1 VGSAAHGGQ
10 SVAQSNLSGNPLIW
24 VSRCQEKNHFLLTA
38 VLVAGRLQ
46 MDFAYSRQL
55 IEFQQRARE
64 FIQSRMAP
72 EVEQYDR
79 KSLFPKRVFREF
91 GRQGFLGVIVPPD
104 YGGLGLGTM
113 AYCLLSEE
121 LGRLSAGC
129 HHNGIFQTQHM
140 ILHHGTDEQKRRF
153 LPGLATGKLHAATAI
168 SEPAMGSSFARMQ
181 TFAKKEKDGYIL
193 NGVKSHIND
202 AAEADVMNLIVRTE
216 GGPTIFLLQKG
227 TPGFRIIRKM
237 DPIGLRT
244 SPIYEFELKAC
255 RISQENML
263 GREGQGLSIFIQTFN
278 FSRLGN
284 ASIFLGMAKAALEA
298 AIDYACRREIGHQY
312 VTDFQGIRWMIAELY
327 TRLEAAE
334 LLRNKAAT
342 IAEQGGDFSNLSAM
356 AKLFCGE
363 SAVDAIRTAIRITGS
378 HGCYRDVP
386 FERWLRDAIAEEI
399 AGGSPEIMKNI
410 IAGQIL
416 KRERKV

>member
-1 VGSAAHGGQ
+1 
-10 SVAQSNLSGNPLIW
+10 
-24 VSRCQEKNHFLLTA
+24 
-38 VLVAGRLQ
+38 
-46 MDFAYSRQL
+46 MDFEYSQQL
-55 IEFQQRARE
+55 LEFQQRARD
-64 FIQSRMAP
+64 FIQGRMAP

-79 KSLFPKRVFREF
+79 SSVFPKRAFREF
-91 GRQGFLGVIVPPD
+91 GKQGFLGVIVPPD

-121 LGRLSAGC
+121 LGRLSAGY
-129 HHNGIFQTQHM
+129 HHNGIFQTQYM

-153 LPGLATGKLHAATAI
+153 LPGLATGKLHAATGI
-168 SEPAMGSSFARMQ
+168 SEPAMGSSFAHMQ
-181 TFAKKEKDGYIL
+181 TFAKKGKDGYIL

-202 AAEADVMNLIVRTE
+202 AAEADVMNLIARAAS
-216 GGPTIFLLQKG
+216 GPTIFLLQKG
-227 TPGFRIIRKM
+227 TPGFKIRRKM

-244 SPIYEFELKAC
+244 SPIYEFELRDCPIAQKNV
-255 RISQENML
+255 IGL
-263 GREGQGLSIFIQTFN
+263 EGQGLSIFIHTFN

-284 ASIFLGMAKAALEA
+284 ASVFLGMAKAALEA
-298 AIDYACRREIGHQY
+298 AIDYARRREVGNQY

-363 SAVDAIRTAIRITGS
+363 LSVDAIKTAIRITGS
-378 HGCYRDVP
+378 HGCYRDAP
-386 FERWLRDAIAEEI
+386 FERWLRDTTAEEI
-399 AGGSPEIMKNI
+399 SGGPPEIMKNI
-410 IAGQIL
+410 IAAQIL
-416 KRERKV
+416 KKERKV

>member
-1 VGSAAHGGQ
+1 
-10 SVAQSNLSGNPLIW
+10 
-24 VSRCQEKNHFLLTA
+24 
-38 VLVAGRLQ
+38 
-46 MDFAYSRQL
+46 MDFEYSRQL
-55 IEFQQRARE
+55 LEFRRRARD
-64 FIQSRMAP
+64 FIQTRMAP

-79 KSLFPKRVFREF
+79 GSVFPKRAFREF
-91 GRQGFLGVIVPPD
+91 GKQGFLGVIVPPN
-104 YGGLGLGTM
+104 YGGLGLGNM

-121 LGRLSAGC
+121 LGRLSAGY

-153 LPGLATGKLHAATAI
+153 LPGLAAGKLHAATAI
-168 SEPAMGSSFARMQ
+168 SEPAMGSSFAHMR

-202 AAEADVMNLIVRTE
+202 AAEADVMNLIAQTA

-227 TPGFRIIRKM
+227 TPGFKIRRKM

-244 SPIYEFELKAC
+244 SPIYEFELWDCPIA
-255 RISQENML
+255 QENVL
-263 GREGQGLSIFIQTFN
+263 GQEGQGLSIFIHTFN

-284 ASIFLGMAKAALEA
+284 ASVFLGMAKAALEA
-298 AIDYACRREIGHQY
+298 AVDYAGKREVGNQY

-327 TRLEAAE
+327 TKLEAAE

-363 SAVDAIRTAIRITGS
+363 LSVDAIKTAIRITGS
-378 HGCYRDVP
+378 HGCYRDAP
-386 FERWLRDAIAEEI
+386 FERWLRDATAEEI
-399 AGGSPEIMKNI
+399 AGGPPEIMKNI
-410 IAGQIL
+410 IAGHIL
-416 KRERKV
+416 KKERKV